1 MTFDRD
7 VRGPYT
13 EPTMSRTRT
22 TTIITMG
29 TMRKHGGR
37 GGGVHGL
44 DD

>member
-1 MTFDRD
+1 LTWDRH
-7 VRGPYT
+7 GPYT

-29 TMRKHGGR
+29 TMRKYGGR

>member
-1 MTFDRD
+1 
-7 VRGPYT
+7 
-13 EPTMSRTRT
+13 MSRIGT
-22 TTIITMG
+22 TTMITTG